1 MQFKHPEL
9 LYALLLL
16 LIPIIVHL
24 FQLRKFKTEAFTN
37 VAFLKKVSLQTR
49 KSAQI
54 KKWLTLLIR
63 MGILAAIVIAFAQP
77 FTSKNKTFNT
87 KSETVIYLD
96 NSFSMQVKGDKGEL
110 LKRAVSDIISSVP
123 EDENIALVT
132 NDNSFRNTTV
142 KAITND
148 LLKLNYATN
157 QLPYDAALLK
167 SKKYFSKDDNTIKN
181 LVFISDFQ
189 QKESNFKAE
198 KDETTNLNLVQ
209 LKPVSKSNVTIDSVY
224 ISKKTSSNLELTVSL
239 KNKGNTIENLPVSLY
254 NNGSLLTKS
263 SVKITDKATTVFTL
277 PANERIDGKVTI
289 DDTNLQ
295 FDNTLFF
302 NINTNLKINVLAIN
316 QTSDAFLKSIYS
328 ANEFSYKATALNQ
341 LNYSDISSQNLI
353 VLNELKQISSA
364 LITALKSFTNNGGIL
379 VVIPS
384 ENIDIQEYNSL
395 LLNYNLTPFAKLS
408 KTEKR
413 LTNINYSH
421 PLYSDGVFEKRVAN
435 FQYPKIK
442 SYYPQILGK
451 ASAVL
456 QFEDGKPFLSE
467 NNNAFVFTSAL
478 NSKNSSFQDINLI
491 VPTFYNISKRSLKLS
506 NLYYTIG
513 KENTYDVATDLQ
525 QDAVLTLVNED
536 ANINIIPQQQYFNN
550 KVAITT
556 TETPEKA
563 GVYNI
568 KNKAEIIE
576 NVSYNYNRNESNLN
590 YQSFSNS
597 DNLTVSNSISEVFN
611 TIKKDSKVN
620 ELWKW
625 FVILALLFLV
635 LEMIILKYFK

>member
-54 KKWLTLLIR
+54 KKWLTLFVR
-63 MGILAAIVIAFAQP
+63 MVILAAIVIAFVQP

-110 LKRAVSDIISSVP
+110 LKRAVSDIISHVP
-123 EDENIALVT
+123 EDENISLVT
-132 NDNSFRNTTV
+132 NDNSFRNTTI

-148 LLKLNYATN
+148 LLQLNYSTN

-167 SKKYFSKDDNTIKN
+167 SKKYFSKNDNTIKN
-181 LVFISDFQ
+181 IVFISDFQ
-189 QKESNFKAE
+189 QKETNFTAKE
-198 KDETTNLNLVQ
+198 DTNTNLNLVQ
-209 LKPVSKSNVTIDSVY
+209 LKPVNNNNVTIDSVY
-224 ISKKTSSNLELTVSL
+224 ISKKTSSNIELTVSI
-239 KNKGNTIENLPVSLY
+239 KNNGNTIENLPVSLY
-254 NNGSLLTKS
+254 NNGNLLTKS

-277 PANERIDGKVTI
+277 PINERIDGKVTI
-289 DDTNLQ
+289 EDVNLQ

-302 NINTNLKINVLAIN
+302 NINNNSKINVLAIN
-316 QTSDAFLKSIYS
+316 ETKNDFLKSIYT
-328 ANEFSYKATALNQ
+328 ANEFNYKATAFNQ

-353 VLNELKQISSA
+353 VLNELKQIPSSLA
-364 LITALKSFTNNGGIL
+364 TALKAFTSNGGVL

-384 ENIDIQEYNSL
+384 ENINIKEYNNL
-395 LLNYNLTPFAKLS
+395 LLTYNLAPFSKLS

-413 LTNINYSH
+413 LTTINYSH
-421 PLYSDGVFEKRVAN
+421 PLYRDGVFEKRVSN
-435 FQYPKIK
+435 FQYPKIN
-442 SYYPQILGK
+442 SYYSQNLAN
-451 ASAVL
+451 ASAIL
-456 QFEDGKPFLSE
+456 TFEDGKPFLSE

-478 NSKNSSFQDINLI
+478 NRKNSSFQDINLI
-491 VPTFYNISKRSLKLS
+491 VPTFYNISKHSLKLS

-513 KENTYDVATDLQ
+513 KENTFDVVTDLQ
-525 QDAVLTLVNED
+525 QDAVLTLVNQD
-536 ANINIIPQQQYFNN
+536 SNIIPQQQYFNN

-556 TETPEKA
+556 TDIPEKA
-563 GVYNI
+563 GIYNL
-568 KNKAEIIE
+568 KNKTEIIE
-576 NVSYNYNRNESNLN
+576 NVSYNYNRAESNLN
-590 YQSFSNS
+590 YQNFSNL
-597 DNLTVSNSISEVFN
+597 DKVTVSNSISEVFN
-611 TIKKDSKVN
+611 TIKSDNKTN

-625 FVILALLFLV
+625 FVILALILLV
-635 LEMIILKYFK
+635 FEMLILKYFK

>member
-54 KKWLTLLIR
+54 KKWLTLFTR
-63 MGILAAIVIAFAQP
+63 MCILAAIVIAFAQP
-77 FTSKNKTFNT
+77 YTSKNKTFNT

-123 EDENIALVT
+123 EDENISFIT

-148 LLKLNYATN
+148 LLQLNYATN

-167 SKKYFSKDDNTIKN
+167 SKKYFSKNDNTIKN

-189 QKESNFKAE
+189 QKNSNFNAKG
-198 KDETTNLNLVQ
+198 DENTNLNLVQ
-209 LKPVSKSNVTIDSVY
+209 LKPVNNSNVTIDSVY
-224 ISKKTSSNLELTVSL
+224 ISKRTSSNIELTVSL
-239 KNKGNTIENLPVSLY
+239 KNNGNTIENLPVSLF

-277 PANERIDGKVTI
+277 PTNERIDGKVTI
-289 DDTNLQ
+289 EDINLQ

-302 NINTNLKINVLAIN
+302 NINNNSKINVLAIN
-316 QTSDAFLKSIYS
+316 ETKDNFLKSIYTPD
-328 ANEFSYKATALNQ
+328 EFNYKATAFNQ
-341 LNYSDISSQNLI
+341 LNYSDITNQNLI
-353 VLNELKQISSA
+353 VLNELKQIPSS
-364 LITALKSFTNNGGIL
+364 LTTALKAFTSNGGVL

-384 ENIDIQEYNSL
+384 EDINIQEYNNL
-395 LLNYNLTPFAKLS
+395 LLSYNLAPFSKLS

-421 PLYSDGVFEKRVAN
+421 PLYSDGVFEKQISN
-435 FQYPKIK
+435 FQYPKIN
-442 SYYPQILGK
+442 SYYPQNIAN
-451 ASAVL
+451 ASAIL
-456 QFEDGKPFLSE
+456 TFEDGKPFLLE

-478 NSKNSSFQDINLI
+478 NRKNSSFQDINLI

-513 KENTYDVATDLQ
+513 KENTYDVVTDLQ
-525 QDAVLTLVNED
+525 QDAVLTLVND
-536 ANINIIPQQQYFNN
+536 NANVIPQQQYFNN

-556 TETPEKA
+556 TDTPEKA
-563 GVYNI
+563 GIYNI
-568 KNKAEIIE
+568 KNKTEIIE
-576 NVSYNYNRNESNLN
+576 NVSYNYNRNESDLI
-590 YQSFSNS
+590 YQNFSNL
-597 DNLTVSNSISEVFN
+597 DNVTVSNSISEVFN
-611 TIKKDSKVN
+611 TIKSDNKTN

-625 FVILALLFLV
+625 FVILALMLLV
-635 LEMIILKYFK
+635 FEMLILKYFK

>member
-9 LYALLLL
+9 LYALFLL

-54 KKWLTLLIR
+54 KKWLTLFTR

-96 NSFSMQVKGDKGEL
+96 NSFSMQVKGAKGEL
-110 LKRAVSDIISSVP
+110 LKRAVSDIISHVP
-123 EDENIALVT
+123 EDENISLVT
-132 NDNSFRNTTV
+132 NDNSFRNTTI

-148 LLKLNYATN
+148 LLQLNYSTN

-167 SKKYFSKDDNTIKN
+167 SKKYFSKNDNTIKN

-189 QKESNFKAE
+189 QKNSNFSPNKN
-198 KDETTNLNLVQ
+198 DNTTLNLVQ
-209 LKPVSKSNVTIDSVY
+209 LKPVNTNNVSIDSVY
-224 ISKKTSSNLELTVSL
+224 ISKRTSSNIELTVSI
-239 KNKGNTIENLPVSLY
+239 KNTGNTIENLPVSLY

-263 SVKITDKATTVFTL
+263 SVKITDQATTIFTL
-277 PANERIDGKVTI
+277 PTNERIDGKVTI
-289 DDTNLQ
+289 DDVNLQ

-302 NINTNLKINVLAIN
+302 NINNNSKINVLAIN
-316 QTSDAFLKSIYS
+316 EAKDDYLKSIYT
-328 ANEFSYKATALNQ
+328 ANEFNYKATKFNQ
-341 LNYSDISSQNLI
+341 LNYSEIASQNLI
-353 VLNELKQISSA
+353 VLNELEQIPST
-364 LITALKSFTNNGGIL
+364 LVTALKAFTGNGGIL
-379 VVIPS
+379 VIIPS
-384 ENIDIQEYNSL
+384 ETIDIKEYNNL
-395 LLNYNLTPFAKLS
+395 LVNYNFAPFS
-408 KTEKR
+408 KQSETEKR
-413 LTNINYSH
+413 LTTINYSH
-421 PLYSDGVFEKRVAN
+421 PLYSDGVFEKRISN

-442 SYYPQILGK
+442 TYYPQNLVN
-451 ASAVL
+451 ASAIL

-478 NSKNSSFQDINLI
+478 NRKNSSFQDINLI

-513 KENTYDVATDLQ
+513 EENTFDVVTDLQ
-525 QDAVLTLVNED
+525 QDAVLTLVNQD
-536 ANINIIPQQQYFNN
+536 SNIIPQQQYFNN
-550 KVAITT
+550 KVAVTT
-556 TETPEKA
+556 TDTPEKA
-563 GVYNI
+563 GIYNI

-590 YQSFSNS
+590 YQTFSNS
-597 DNLTVSNSISEVFN
+597 DNVTVSNSISEVFN
-611 TIKKDSKVN
+611 TIKNENKTN

-625 FVILALLFLV
+625 FVVLGLLFLIF
-635 LEMIILKYFK
+635 EMLILKYLK